1 MKKENFKYK
10 KEVAESIS
18 KMNDEMFKFRHS
30 HGLKQLTN
38 EDPALK
44 KKVEQIQF
52 DFWKLQDEIES
63 QLIYKK

>member
-10 KEVAESIS
+10 KQVAESIS

-38 EDPALK
+38 EDPVLK
-44 KKVEQIQF
+44 KKIER
-52 DFWKLQDEIES
+52 LQADLWNLQNEIEMV
-63 QLIYKK
+63 LKYTK